1 MVFMK
6 FFNTLP
12 SLANNRNE
20 NRYRLNTVEKK
31 TKNLLLAR
39 RARTNIIMNVVA
51 LLRPFVTWRNLNWF
65 SFLHVE
71 YHFPTRQIIFRN
83 PFRRSDIEVAQD
95 CYNSWFYNHV
105 KSDSDHTTITL
116 TFTAELITFYTI
128 FYIALAALFA
138 ICMKGLLM
146 TINYESPK
154 WKLNES
160 LIGINPGL
168 GFRPISQDVDQG
180 SLIWY
185 DASNQTQIVYW
196 TKILDGFMQG

>member
-1 MVFMK
+1 
-6 FFNTLP
+6 
-12 SLANNRNE
+12 
-20 NRYRLNTVEKK
+20 
-31 TKNLLLAR
+31 
-39 RARTNIIMNVVA
+39 MNVVA

-71 YHFPTRQIIFRN
+71 YHFPSRQIIFHN
-83 PFRRSDIEVAQD
+83 PFCWSGIEVARA
-95 CYNSWFYNHV
+95 CYNSWFHNHV
-105 KSDSDHTTITL
+105 KSDSDQTTIIL

-154 WKLNES
+154 WKLSES

-185 DASNQTQIVYW
+185 DASNQTQIIYW
-196 TKILDGFMQG
+196 TKILDGFMQGWFAAIFLSVYRFNWKKFRSFRIQSRFKQPEKLWLWKLAIHRTGV